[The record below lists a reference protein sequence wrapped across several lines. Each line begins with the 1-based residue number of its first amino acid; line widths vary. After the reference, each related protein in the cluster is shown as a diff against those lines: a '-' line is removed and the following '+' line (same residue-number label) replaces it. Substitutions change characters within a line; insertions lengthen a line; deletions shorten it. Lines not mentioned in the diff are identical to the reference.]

1 VKAVIY
7 LEGGGDS
14 KELHAR
20 CREGF
25 RKLLAK
31 TLPGSRMPK
40 LVACGGRG
48 DALARFQI
56 ALKNARHDD
65 FIGLLLDSEAP
76 LTDIDAAWTHL
87 QVFDKWTKP
96 RSATDKQVLFMTT
109 CMETWIVA
117 DITTLRTYYAQGFQ
131 ERALPPLQKL
141 EERGRE
147 DIQSAL
153 ERATRNCTNAYTKG
167 KRSFAVLAELN
178 PVVLAAHLP
187 SFARMKAILQAE
199 L

>member
-1 VKAVIY
+1 MSAVIY

-14 KELHAR
+14 KELHTR

-25 RKLLAK
+25 RKLLEK
-31 TLPGSRMPK
+31 TLPASRMPK

-56 ALKNARHDD
+56 ALKNARHDE
-65 FIGLLLDSEAP
+65 FIGLLLDSEEP
-76 LTDIDAAWTHL
+76 LTDINAAWAHL
-87 QVFDKWTKP
+87 QQFDKWTKP
-96 RSATDKQVLFMTT
+96 RAATDRQVLFMTT

-117 DITTLRTYYAQGFQ
+117 DSATLRAFYAQGFQ
-131 ERALPPLQKL
+131 ERVLPPLQNL
-141 EERGRE
+141 EERSRE
-147 DIQSAL
+147 EIQGAL

-178 PVVLAAHLP
+178 PAVLESNLP